1 MVVGIEAC
9 MESYVLSIDVGT
21 SSVKAGLVNL
31 RTSGIEHFSAERYSD
46 FSEYNS
52 NTLWDKVAKVIR
64 ATVRKSKASRSILA
78 IGITGQMHGAAFLDR
93 DGQVIEP
100 LINWRDIKRCESSI
114 VNKANRIIGV
124 RAEES
129 IGTLLSCGYTGTILL
144 WIKEKDPGLF
154 REIRHFVLFTDYV
167 RGKLLGSSDYS
178 TDPTNAGGTGLFDT
192 RLNRWHTEA
201 IEELGLP
208 LSIFP
213 EIHSSSEIAGVV
225 SGGVSKSLDL
235 GTGVPVVYGGGDNQ
249 TSMLGCGLLAS
260 GSPAL
265 INIGTAAQVSKVS
278 SFYQKLLGIDT
289 RPYFAHLYAWVGA
302 SLGGGGQYERL
313 KSGLAGQKPMIYS
326 ALDMLSAEAPPGA
339 GGLFYCTGP
348 SRSDPH
354 RQAGFFG
361 KTENMENPGCR
372 TRAVMEG
379 ILMDLYPTYTA
390 VEQGDSRSA
399 IGSGKAL
406 QASRAWAQI
415 TADFL
420 GKPLQVTNF
429 EDALVGAAFLAGLGT
444 GVLGSLDECP
454 KRIVYGSEVT
464 PNDSN
469 TRFYREEFVKN
480 WQARLPRK
488 KG

>member
-1 MVVGIEAC
+1 

-213 EIHSSSEIAGVV
+213 EIHSSSEI
-225 SGGVSKSLDL
+225 S
-235 GTGVPVVYGGGDNQ
+235 
-249 TSMLGCGLLAS
+249 
-260 GSPAL
+260 
-265 INIGTAAQVSKVS
+265 
-278 SFYQKLLGIDT
+278 
-289 RPYFAHLYAWVGA
+289 
-302 SLGGGGQYERL
+302 
-313 KSGLAGQKPMIYS
+313 
-326 ALDMLSAEAPPGA
+326 
-339 GGLFYCTGP
+339 
-348 SRSDPH
+348 
-354 RQAGFFG
+354 
-361 KTENMENPGCR
+361 
-372 TRAVMEG
+372 
-379 ILMDLYPTYTA
+379 
-390 VEQGDSRSA
+390 
-399 IGSGKAL
+399 
-406 QASRAWAQI
+406 
-415 TADFL
+415 
-420 GKPLQVTNF
+420 
-429 EDALVGAAFLAGLGT
+429 
-444 GVLGSLDECP
+444 
-454 KRIVYGSEVT
+454 
-464 PNDSN
+464 
-469 TRFYREEFVKN
+469 
-480 WQARLPRK
+480 
-488 KG
+488 